1 MPVRSD
7 RTTGA
12 SGAGV
17 GPVVDSEVAVTSSIG
32 AVVLSAGVLGVVGVL
47 IATLAGGVA
56 QGTVGFGA
64 AFATVPALALTVPE
78 LLPGAMLVAALPLTV
93 LMGWLERRHLDATM
107 ARRLIL
113 GRLPGLALG
122 TAVVVVVDV
131 RWLTAIVAV
140 ILLAAVA
147 ASATGWRVAVTP
159 RRELAAGVASGFTGA
174 ATALGG
180 PPLAILYR
188 HHDPGVLRPT
198 LSVVWAVGIVLTLA
212 GLGLTG
218 SFTTTQALVGVS
230 LAAVLLLGLL
240 VGRVVVRRVRAE
252 RIATA
257 ILAWAAV
264 GGTAAL
270 VRAVLG

>member
-1 MPVRSD
+1 M
-7 RTTGA
+7 
-12 SGAGV
+12 SGAMG
-17 GPVVDSEVAVTSSIG
+17 T
-32 AVVLSAGVLGVVGVL
+32 VLAAAGIVGVVGVL
-47 IATLAGGVA
+47 LAAFAGGIA

-78 LLPGAMLVAALPLTV
+78 LLPGAMLVAALPLSL
-93 LMGWLERRHLDATM
+93 LMAWLERRHLDTGM
-107 ARRLIL
+107 ARRLII

-122 TAVVVVVDV
+122 TAVVVIVDV
-131 RWLTAIVAV
+131 RWLTAIVAA

-147 ASATGWRVAVTP
+147 ASAVGWHVAVTP

-198 LSVVWAVGIVLTLA
+198 LSAVWAVGIVLTLS
-212 GLGLTG
+212 GLAVAG
-218 SFTTTQALVGVS
+218 SFTGAQATAGAGL
-230 LAAVLLLGLL
+230 AVLLLFGL
-240 VGRVVVRRVRAE
+240 VAGRAVVRRVPAE
-252 RIATA
+252 RISTA
-257 ILAWAAV
+257 ILGWAAV

-270 VRAVLG
+270 VRAIAG